1 MQTTRARAVAA
12 CLPSTA
18 RDACLAALEGAG
30 YAAAAVAGDA
40 DEAIGLVRSLRPSV
54 VLADA
59 ILPGGDGVAL
69 AERLVRTPLD
79 LYPWLLLRRPAG
91 LRLPGEDRLH
101 DLGAQVIDP
110 PVTADAVS
118 RAVSVCEARA
128 DRLPPFKAERLEALM
143 TDLGVPIHP
152 GREMLMR
159 AVALCWRDAGRVHNL
174 RDLVYPPAGAAL
186 GRSAEQAERAIR
198 HVIEAAWRTGEIDRQ
213 QAIFGDTV
221 DARRGRPT
229 CGEMIA
235 QLADI
240 LRWEG

>member
-1 MQTTRARAVAA
+1 MQTTQARAVAA
-12 CLPSTA
+12 CLPSTD
-18 RDACLAALEGAG
+18 RDTCLAALEGAG
-30 YAAAAVAGDA
+30 YVVAAVAGDV
-40 DEAIGLVRSLRPSV
+40 DRAIELARSLRPQV

-79 LYPWLLLRRPAG
+79 FYPWLLLKRPAG
-91 LRLPGEDRLH
+91 LKLPGEARLSG
-101 DLGAQVIDP
+101 LGAVAIDP
-110 PVTADAVS
+110 PVTANVIRDALS
-118 RAVSVCEARA
+118 MCASRA
-128 DRLPPFKAERLEALM
+128 DRLPPFKEERLEALM
-143 TDLGVPIHP
+143 TELGVPVHP
-152 GREMLMR
+152 GREMLSR
-159 AVALCWRDAGRVHNL
+159 AVALCWRDAKRVHNL

-186 GRSAEQAERAIR
+186 GRSPEQAERAIR

>member
-12 CLPSTA
+12 CLPSTD

-30 YAAAAVAGDA
+30 YAATAVAGDA

-59 ILPGGDGVAL
+59 I
-69 AERLVRTPLD
+69 
-79 LYPWLLLRRPAG
+79 
-91 LRLPGEDRLH
+91 LPGEDRLH

-159 AVALCWRDAGRVHNL
+159 AVALCWRDAGRVSEK
-174 RDLVYPPAGAAL
+174 
-186 GRSAEQAERAIR
+186 RSEQ
-198 HVIEAAWRTGEIDRQ
+198 
-213 QAIFGDTV
+213 
-221 DARRGRPT
+221 P
-229 CGEMIA
+229 
-235 QLADI
+235 
-240 LRWEG
+240 

>member
-12 CLPSTA
+12 CLPSTD

-79 LYPWLLLRRPAG
+79 LYPWLLLKRPAG
-91 LRLPGEDRLH
+91 LRLPGEARLH

-110 PVTADAVS
+110 PLTADAVS

-143 TDLGVPIHP
+143 TDLGRSELVSYTSFDALIDRCI
-152 GREMLMR
+152 RERKNNSSYILISPPLSAKNR
-159 AVALCWRDAGRVHNL
+159 AS
-174 RDLVYPPAGAAL
+174 L
-186 GRSAEQAERAIR
+186 GRLLKYSSLEPCVLEAE
-198 HVIEAAWRTGEIDRQ
+198 VG
-213 QAIFGDTV
+213 
-221 DARRGRPT
+221 
-229 CGEMIA
+229 
-235 QLADI
+235 
-240 LRWEG
+240 

>member
-12 CLPSTA
+12 CLPSTD

-40 DEAIGLVRSLRPSV
+40 DEAIGLVRSLRPRV

-110 PVTADAVS
+110 PMTADAVS

-159 AVALCWRDAGRVHNL
+159 AVGMTVINIGELVKNLSDETRLAYPHIPWKSIAGFRDVAAHKYQTLRMEDVYETVVTDFPALK
-174 RDLVYPPAGAAL
+174 
-186 GRSAEQAERAIR
+186 EQIER
-198 HVIEAAWRTGEIDRQ
+198 
-213 QAIFGDTV
+213 
-221 DARRGRPT
+221 
-229 CGEMIA
+229 
-235 QLADI
+235 I
-240 LRWEG
+240 L